1 VAGEQYTSGGTKAVV
16 PFVTA
21 TGVKFAGPA
30 YISLDPSGNLFI
42 TDVNDFVI
50 YKAYGMAAATPVL

>member
-1 VAGEQYTSGGTKAVV
+1 M
-16 PFVTA
+16 TA